1 MPMDPNYG
9 LMIATFVYAGATG
22 VLAGVT
28 AWGVRTSD
36 RASRANNQTNIE
48 AAAAALTR
56 QIESTQAITARQIE
70 AAVEAGRQQALLSA
84 VSLNRQGWINQLRDE
99 IAGFVAE
106 NALRRGIGD
115 RITDVTRQLQ
125 EQVRIHAAKERH
137 FRKVE
142 LLINMREEPSRK
154 LLELM
159 HDGLH
164 RTLSLEAE
172 KRIVAKA
179 QEILKTEWDRVRSGT

>member
-1 MPMDPNYG
+1 MDSNFG
-9 LMIATFVYAGATG
+9 LMVATFVYAGATG
-22 VLAGVT
+22 GLAAVT

-48 AAAAALTR
+48 AAASALTR
-56 QIESTQAITARQIE
+56 QIEATQAITARQIQ
-70 AAVEAGRQQALLSA
+70 AAEEAGRQQSLLSA

-99 IAGFVAE
+99 VAGFVAE
-106 NALRRGIGD
+106 NALRRGLGE
-115 RITDVTRQLQ
+115 RIKETVPQLQ
-125 EQVRIHAAKERH
+125 EQARIHSAKERH

-142 LLINMREEPSRK
+142 LLINVREKPSSE

-159 HDGLH
+159 RDGLH
-164 RTLSLEAE
+164 TTLSLEAE

>member
-1 MPMDPNYG
+1 MDSNFG
-9 LMIATFVYAGATG
+9 LMVATFVYAGATG
-22 VLAGVT
+22 GLAAVT

-48 AAAAALTR
+48 AAASALTR
-56 QIESTQAITARQIE
+56 QIEATQAITARQIQ
-70 AAVEAGRQQALLSA
+70 AAEEAGRQQALLSA

-99 IAGFVAE
+99 VAGFVAE
-106 NALRRGIGD
+106 NALRRGLGE
-115 RITDVTRQLQ
+115 RIKETVPQLQ
-125 EQVRIHAAKERH
+125 EQARIHSAKERH

-142 LLINMREEPSRK
+142 LLINVREKPSSE

-159 HDGLH
+159 RDGLH
-164 RTLSLEAE
+164 TTLSLEAE